1 MIIVPDKDDNEM
13 QRQALLLH
21 CAGPDVQD
29 IFDVLVDTGSA
40 KDYQKAEDALTRNFV
55 TQINTP
61 YERHL
66 IREIVQGEDET
77 IDGFVVRT
85 RKD

>member
-1 MIIVPDKDDNEM
+1 MIIVPDKDDNKV
-13 QRQALLLH
+13 QRRALLLH

-29 IFDVLVDTGSA
+29 MFYILVDTGSA
-40 KDYQKAEDALTRNFV
+40 KDYQKAEDALSRHFV

-66 IREIVQGEDET
+66 FREIVQGEDET
-77 IDGFVVRT
+77 IDQFAVQR